1 MAWRIK
7 VMSKSTNRGHDK
19 KRTSRPGSPNKTT
32 HYDRDGRKTGETWE
46 KTDRFGL
53 KTIEYYDR
61 DGRKTG
67 ESRETT
73 GGFGFKRIEH
83 FDRDGHKIG
92 EDRINTHD

>member
-1 MAWRIK
+1 MR
-7 VMSKSTNRGHDK
+7 KSTNNGRDK
-19 KRTSRPGSPNKTT
+19 KRTGGSGSTNKTT

-53 KTIEYYDR
+53 NTIEYYDR

-83 FDRDGHKIG
+83 FDRNGHKIG
-92 EDRINTHD
+92 ENRIKSHD

>member
-1 MAWRIK
+1 MAWRIE
-7 VMSKSTNRGHDK
+7 VMRKSTNDGQ
-19 KRTSRPGSPNKTT
+19 RTGGSDSINKTT
-32 HYDRDGRKTGETWE
+32 QYDRDGRKTGEAWE

-67 ESRETT
+67 ESREVTA
-73 GGFGFKRIEH
+73 GFGFKRIEH

-92 EDRINTHD
+92 ENRIKIDD

>member
-1 MAWRIK
+1 MR
-7 VMSKSTNRGHDK
+7 KSTNNGYDK
-19 KRTSRPGSPNKTT
+19 KRTGWAGSTYKTT

-73 GGFGFKRIEH
+73 GGFGFKRMEH
-83 FDRDGHKIG
+83 FDRNGHKIG
-92 EDRINTHD
+92 ETRVKANE

>member
-1 MAWRIK
+1 MMR
-7 VMSKSTNRGHDK
+7 KSSNDGRDK
-19 KRTSRPGSPNKTT
+19 KKTAKAGSTNKTT
-32 HYDRDGRKTGETWE
+32 HYDRDRRKTGETLE
-46 KTDRFGL
+46 KTDGFGL

-83 FDRDGHKIG
+83 FDRDGRKTGETRVKIN
-92 EDRINTHD
+92 D

>member
-1 MAWRIK
+1 MR
-7 VMSKSTNRGHDK
+7 KSTNDGCDE
-19 KRTSRPGSPNKTT
+19 KRTVGLGSTNKTT

-73 GGFGFKRIEH
+73 NGFGCKRIEH

-92 EDRINTHD
+92 ENRIKTHD

>member
-1 MAWRIK
+1 MK
-7 VMSKSTNRGHDK
+7 KSTNQGCDK
-19 KRTSRPGSPNKTT
+19 KRTGWPGSNSKTT
-32 HYDRDGRKTGETWE
+32 HYDRDGRKTGETRK

-73 GGFGFKRIEH
+73 SGFGFKRIEH

-92 EDRINTHD
+92 ENRIKTHE